1 VASFL
6 RSIYTCDVDALPT
19 ECLAHRYWT
28 KFGSDHSNSLDYV
41 SCLRKR
47 NLTLVACYNHTV
59 QHCGR
64 RFGEK
69 TPARLAECNRLLWSD
84 AHRAKYPELETRRHF
99 EQYHLC
105 SSELRRKVVDDR
117 AFRRLKCFPLIAL
130 HLQMSMIQTGTSISP
145 NCSSIL
151 YLIFDFCEARYG
163 RQTDKLKLLHR
174 VNVVFSIH

>member
-6 RSIYTCDVDALPT
+6 RNIYTCDVDSLPT

-41 SCLRKR
+41 RCLRQR

-69 TPARLAECNRLLWSD
+69 SPTRLAECNRLLWSD
-84 AHRAKYPELETRRHF
+84 GHRANYPELETRRHF
-99 EQYHLC
+99 EQYQMC
-105 SSELRRKVVDDR
+105 SAQLRSKVLDDLRRLRV
-117 AFRRLKCFPLIAL
+117 FPHCTAL
-130 HLQMSMIQTGTSISP
+130 
-145 NCSSIL
+145 
-151 YLIFDFCEARYG
+151 
-163 RQTDKLKLLHR
+163 
-174 VNVVFSIH
+174 VNVND